1 MFHCPTCDKRF
12 KKEILYK
19 KHISQSKCNKSS
31 PTLVPQPEPQPIPEE
46 EEPKIKEIGTN
57 TDGVVLEEIM
67 ARLLKIEERQEF
79 IIKNIKFIKSN
90 NIKIKN
96 VKKERM
102 NTDKEVALSY
112 LDNFHVESDA
122 ELLYSFYLKD
132 KKPYEIPIRLEKKN
146 EYKYYD
152 EEWITDKRGL
162 VLKNIFGENLK
173 KLYLRSIPNESNQAY
188 IQRSN
193 YLSKMSEIG
202 YRNKL
207 LDIFTQK
214 YL

>member
-31 PTLVPQPEPQPIPEE
+31 PTLIPQPEPQPIPEE

-102 NTDKEVALSY
+102 NTDKEVHWNIS
-112 LDNFHVESDA
+112 
-122 ELLYSFYLKD
+122 K
-132 KKPYEIPIRLEKKN
+132 
-146 EYKYYD
+146 
-152 EEWITDKRGL
+152 IT
-162 VLKNIFGENLK
+162 N
-173 KLYLRSIPNESNQAY
+173 
-188 IQRSN
+188 
-193 YLSKMSEIG
+193 
-202 YRNKL
+202 
-207 LDIFTQK
+207 
-214 YL
+214 